1 MRTTPGDQFANNRL
15 TGRGGMTNRH
25 LRMFLGVAASAVALL
40 ALPEPASSSDLSNLA
55 SVETPVETATG
66 PSGDAYFY
74 VGGLNV
80 TDGFSDRWFLGLAAN
95 AFYSSG
101 LGLHIDTSY
110 IDREESA
117 GFFAAGISAE
127 LTPRI
132 RAKIMG
138 GTSTDNDGILPE
150 LYARG
155 ELAITSAPDLG
166 LVLRPS
172 LTYRSF
178 RNGFD
183 EGTGQIEI
191 ARYFKPFANGS
202 FAVGQVGASGT
213 YSDPGSNF
221 GYELSAGVTYVAP
234 NIGTIGATAVVGNM
248 AYDSVL
254 GPSSLS
260 VENGFIGIRP
270 AVSYYLGENA
280 ELIARGEIM
289 FTDFYDLFGG
299 SIGIK
304 FNF

>member
-1 MRTTPGDQFANNRL
+1 
-15 TGRGGMTNRH
+15 MTNRH
-25 LRMFLGVAASAVALL
+25 LWLFLGAAGAAIALL
-40 ALPEPASSSDLSNLA
+40 ALSDTASSADLSTPA
-55 SVETPVETATG
+55 SVETPADTATE
-66 PSGDAYFY
+66 PRGDAYFY

-95 AFYSSG
+95 AYYSSG

-110 IDREESA
+110 IDREENA
-117 GFFAAGISAE
+117 GFFAAGVSTK

-138 GTSTDNDGILPE
+138 GTSSSNEGILPE
-150 LYARG
+150 IYARG
-155 ELAITSAPDLG
+155 ELAITSEPELG

-178 RNGFD
+178 RNGVD

-191 ARYFKPFANGS
+191 VRYFRPFANGG
-202 FAVGQVGASGT
+202 FAVGQIGASGT
-213 YSDPGSNF
+213 FSDPGSNF
-221 GYELSAGVTYVAP
+221 GYELSAGATYVAP
-234 NIGTIGATAVVGNM
+234 NIGTIGATAVAGNM

-260 VENGFIGIRP
+260 VDNGFIGIRP
-270 AVSYYLGENA
+270 VASYYLGENA

>member
-1 MRTTPGDQFANNRL
+1 MANRL
-15 TGRGGMTNRH
+15 
-25 LRMFLGVAASAVALL
+25 LRMYSGVAGAALALL
-40 ALPEPASSSDLSNLA
+40 ALPDTASSADLSTPA
-55 SVETPVETATG
+55 SVEIPAEPATE
-66 PSGDAYFY
+66 PRGDAYFY
-74 VGGLNV
+74 VGGLTV

-95 AFYSSG
+95 AYYSSG

-117 GFFAAGISAE
+117 GFFAAGASAE

-138 GTSTDNDGILPE
+138 GTSTSNDTILPE
-150 LYARG
+150 LYIRG
-155 ELAITSAPDLG
+155 ELAITSEPELG

-178 RNGFD
+178 RNGVD

-191 ARYFKPFANGS
+191 VRYFRPFANGG
-202 FAVGQVGASGT
+202 FAVGQISASGI
-213 YSDPGSNF
+213 YSNPGGNF
-221 GYELSAGVTYVAP
+221 GYELSAGVTYVAL
-234 NIGTIGATAVVGNM
+234 NIGTIGATIVGGMM
-248 AYDSVL
+248 AYDTVL

-260 VENGFIGIRP
+260 VSNGFIGVRP
-270 AVSYYLGENA
+270 AASFYLGENV
-280 ELIARGEIM
+280 ELIARGEMM
-289 FTDFYDLFGG
+289 FTDFYDLYGG